1 MFAAAGSAH
10 KERSSKDKKKKRKRH
25 SDSTALEK
33 PTNNDSTTTPKA
45 KSKRPRMEPDE
56 PSHIQPLDTSL
67 TDPAAAS
74 TSTPFKTVT
83 TRLYLPI
90 SPLYSPHPWLSLESD
105 HLDPLVL
112 TYYPPLRGIILS
124 YRNIRFNQRGAR
136 IQADS
141 PFAFT
146 WVTVDFLL
154 WCPQKGDFLEGW
166 VNLQSESHIGLLVL
180 NTFNVSIPRDKIPGE
195 WRWCEKRVGFTP
207 AEVRPVEEGPGDV
220 ESMEGVEGG
229 ERGEMGSGE
238 GEGDEEEEEEA
249 EEDLG
254 GWMNEK
260 GEYVDGLLRFK
271 VETVKASGH
280 IIAIEG
286 NLLES
291 EADAGQGSNTSN
303 LGKAREL
310 PIRPVEVMREAGEV
324 VEIATSVAGADA
336 EPESPVKER
345 KRDKKDKEK
354 KKEKKEKKKKTKEQK
369 DS

>member
-1 MFAAAGSAH
+1 MFAAVGSAR
-10 KERSSKDKKKKRKRH
+10 KERSSKVKKAEKKRKRQ
-25 SDSTALEK
+25 SDAAAVEK
-33 PTNNDSTTTPKA
+33 PTNGDSTTPSKA
-45 KSKRPRMEPDE
+45 KSKKPRMDSDE
-56 PSHIQPLDTSL
+56 PSHIQPLDTSI
-67 TDPAAAS
+67 TPKSAATAS
-74 TSTPFKTVT
+74 NPFKTVT

-90 SPLYSPHPWLSLESD
+90 SPLYSPYPWLSLESD
-105 HLDPLVL
+105 HLDPLIL

-146 WVTVDFLL
+146 WITVDFLL

-180 NTFNVSIPRDKIPGE
+180 NTFNVSVPRGKIPRR
-195 WRWCEKRVGFTP
+195 WSWCEKRVGFAP
-207 AEVRPVEEGPGDV
+207 AEVKPVEEELKDP
-220 ESMEGVEGG
+220 ESMEGVEGA
-229 ERGEMGSGE
+229 E
-238 GEGDEEEEEEA
+238 GLEEEEEA

-254 GWMNEK
+254 GWMDEK

-291 EADAGQGSNTSN
+291 EADAGQGCNTSSLARGRN
-303 LGKAREL
+303 LS
-310 PIRPVEVMREAGEV
+310 IRPVGPTRGADEV
-324 VEIATSVAGADA
+324 VEVEADA
-336 EPESPVKER
+336 EPVSPVKER
-345 KRDKKDKEK
+345 KKGKKDKEK
-354 KKEKKEKKKKTKEQK
+354 KKERKEKKKKSKKDKE
-369 DS
+369 S

>member
-1 MFAAAGSAH
+1 MFAAVGSAY
-10 KERSSKDKKKKRKRH
+10 KERSLKDKKAEKKRKRQ
-25 SDSTALEK
+25 SDAAVLEK
-33 PTNNDSTTTPKA
+33 PTNGDSIATSKG
-45 KSKRPRMEPDE
+45 KSKKPRIDSDN
-56 PSHIQPLDTSL
+56 PSHIQPLDISL
-67 TDPAAAS
+67 TPSKGPATAS
-74 TSTPFKTVT
+74 TTFKTVT
-83 TRLYLPI
+83 TRLYLAI

-154 WCPQKGDFLEGW
+154 WRPQKGDFLEGW

-180 NTFNVSIPRDKIPGE
+180 NTFNVSVPRGKIPRG

-207 AEVRPVEEGPGDV
+207 AEVIPAEEGPKDT
-220 ESMEGVEGG
+220 EPMEGVEGG
-229 ERGEMGSGE
+229 EAEKMDGE
-238 GEGDEEEEEEA
+238 GGEEEEA

-271 VETVKASGH
+271 VETIKASGH

-291 EADAGQGSNTSN
+291 EADAGQGNNTSN
-303 LGKAREL
+303 LGEVREL
-310 PIRPVEVMREAGEV
+310 PIRPVEVTRGANGV
-324 VEIATSVAGADA
+324 TEIATSVDEEAEVEADV
-336 EPESPVKER
+336 EQESLVKER
-345 KRDKKDKEK
+345 KKEK
-354 KKEKKEKKKKTKEQK
+354 ERKREKKEKKKKSKKDK